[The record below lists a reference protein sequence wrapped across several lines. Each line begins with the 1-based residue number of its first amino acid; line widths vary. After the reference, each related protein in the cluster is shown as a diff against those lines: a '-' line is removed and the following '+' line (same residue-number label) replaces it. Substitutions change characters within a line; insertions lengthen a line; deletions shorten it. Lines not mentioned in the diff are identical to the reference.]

1 MEQRKSSVPDQKIAV
16 VVLGG
21 NAIIRRGQEG
31 NIQQQFANI
40 RKALTGVVDLV
51 RQGYSVVI
59 THGNGPQVGN
69 LFLMVESTRDFIPE
83 LPLGVCVADTQ
94 SQIGYMIQQSLN
106 NHLNQAGLDAPV
118 VTIITQVLVDR
129 RDPYLSAPRK
139 PIGPF
144 FSEDKAREIEEVYQ
158 WKVVGDSERGYRIV
172 VPSPEPVDIVEAPA
186 IRTLLQQ
193 GAIVVAAGGGGIPV
207 IREADGTYEG
217 VDAVVEKDFTAG
229 LLARQL
235 QADLLLFLTGVDRV
249 AVNFNTPEEETFP
262 QLRIVEALMYLQQGQ
277 FPHCTMG
284 PKIQAAIEFL
294 KATDGE
300 VVITS
305 VNKLGEALH
314 GRHGTRIIR

>member
-1 MEQRKSSVPDQKIAV
+1 MSEHTKKTGRKIAV

-40 RKALTGVVDLV
+40 RNALDGVSELV
-51 RQGYSVVI
+51 RQGYQLVI

-94 SQIGYMIQQSLN
+94 SQIGYMIQQSLK
-106 NHLNQAGLDAPV
+106 NQLSRDGHKRSV
-118 VTIITQVLVDR
+118 VTVITQVVVDQ
-129 RDPYLSAPRK
+129 RDPYLEAPRK

-144 FSEDKAREIEEVYQ
+144 YSEEKAQEIEQVYH

-172 VPSPEPVDIVEAPA
+172 VPSPEPVGIVEIPVLKS
-186 IRTLLQQ
+186 LLEKET
-193 GAIVVAAGGGGIPV
+193 IVIAAGGGGIPV
-207 IREADGTYEG
+207 IKDHDGTYRG
-217 VDAVVEKDFTAG
+217 VDAVVEKDLTAG
-229 LLARQL
+229 LLAREL

-249 AVNFNTPEEETFP
+249 AKNFNTPEEETFE
-262 QLRIVEALMYLQQGQ
+262 QLRIVEALTHLQRGQ
-277 FPHCTMG
+277 FPHSTMG

-294 KATDGE
+294 KAGE
-300 VVITS
+300 GNVLITS
-305 VNKLGEALH
+305 VNKMVEALQ
-314 GRHGTRIIR
+314 GNNGTRIVR